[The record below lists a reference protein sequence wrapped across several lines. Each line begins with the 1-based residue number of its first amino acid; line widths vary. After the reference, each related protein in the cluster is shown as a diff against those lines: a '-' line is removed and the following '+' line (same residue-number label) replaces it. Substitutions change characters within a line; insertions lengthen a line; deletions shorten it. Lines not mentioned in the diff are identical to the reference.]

1 MKTTTRYP
9 QRGELLKT
17 IVGFSK
23 NRITFTKLSPP
34 APFGPSQPGQ
44 FGDVPGWS
52 RETTGPWNFKGIR
65 FIRIVLSRF
74 WPLVSCIPYVIV
86 IFTVHIL
93 IKTDLWMFVFWV
105 FSTMSLM
112 PCTWFALVTAAP
124 FLMENIQ
131 FNPIQPCPTMSLHMV
146 GNIQFT
152 TYTVSFLVST
162 FLNKKYLLDFEHF
175 HKMKTYSTLA
185 FWTGRLDES
194 SSSSESE

>member
-1 MKTTTRYP
+1 MWKASFPHLLLLASDSASSLETA
-9 QRGELLKT
+9 QGEVERRLDPEFLKALDKDCFL
-17 IVGFSK
+17 G
-23 NRITFTKLSPP
+23 
-34 APFGPSQPGQ
+34 
-44 FGDVPGWS
+44 
-52 RETTGPWNFKGIR
+52 
-65 FIRIVLSRF
+65 RF

-86 IFTVHIL
+86 IFTIHIL

-112 PCTWFALVTAAP
+112 PCTWFALVTAPP